1 LTIFLAALR
10 SMIEIARHHPLRTRT
25 FEQFTALSHR
35 RNDEMHSWVKACHA
49 LASALAVRMIHS
61 PIALAMTTMLLV
73 VPARPQSVP
82 GSQMS
87 ANDLAQRVVTNEL
100 KFQDDHT
107 NWMYRLEKEQYGK
120 KQVEEIIETKNG
132 SLSRLL
138 SINNRSL
145 TAKQQLE
152 EDQRVR
158 ELMTSRSAQQ
168 KLRRTLD
175 AETLQGRR
183 LFKMLPAAFV
193 FNYAGGEG
201 TLVKL
206 SFRPNPSFHP
216 PSLEARVFHDMEGE
230 MWVDCKQERLAGFDG
245 HLTQN
250 VKFGFGLLGHLDK
263 GGHFEVR
270 QAEVV
275 PGHWDMTTLSLEM
288 TGKALLFASIAVQ
301 KRENRRDFYRVSDNL
316 TLSEAAGILN
326 NQVVV
331 ADNR

>member
-1 LTIFLAALR
+1 MRTGFKTREALG
-10 SMIEIARHHPLRTRT
+10 S
-25 FEQFTALSHR
+25 S
-35 RNDEMHSWVKACHA
+35 
-49 LASALAVRMIHS
+49 LAVRRMHCS
-61 PIALAMTTMLLV
+61 VALTLTIILLG

-82 GSQMS
+82 SSPVS
-87 ANDLAQRVVTNEL
+87 ANDLARRVVTNEL
-100 KFQDDHT
+100 NFQDDHT
-107 NWMYRLEKEQYGK
+107 NWMYRLEKEQNGK
-120 KQVEEIIETKNG
+120 TQVEEIVETKEG

-138 SINNRSL
+138 SINDLPL

-168 KLRRTLD
+168 KLRRALD

-183 LFKMLPAAFV
+183 MFKMLPDAFV
-193 FNYAGGEG
+193 FSYAGSEG
-201 TLVKL
+201 NLVKL
-206 SFRPNPSFHP
+206 NFKPNPSFHP

-230 MWVDCKQERLAGFDG
+230 MWIDCKQERLAAFDG
-245 HLTQN
+245 HLTQA

-275 PGHWDMTTLSLEM
+275 PGHWDMTTLSLQM
-288 TGKALLFASIAVQ
+288 TGKALLFATIGVQ
-301 KRENRRDFYRVSDNL
+301 KKENHRDFHRVSDDL
-316 TLSEAAGILN
+316 TLARAADILN
-326 NQVVV
+326 RPIVV

>member
-1 LTIFLAALR
+1 MFDPAA
-10 SMIEIARHHPLRTRT
+10 
-25 FEQFTALSHR
+25 ALSHW
-35 RNDEMHSWVKACHA
+35 RNDEMHSWFKTCHA
-49 LASALAVRMIHS
+49 LAVRLIHGS
-61 PIALAMTTMLLV
+61 VVLTLTIVLLG

-82 GSQMS
+82 SSPVS
-87 ANDLAQRVVTNEL
+87 ANDLARRVVTNEL
-100 KFQDDHT
+100 AFQDDHT

-120 KQVEEIIETKNG
+120 KQVEEIVETREG

-138 SINNRSL
+138 SINDQPL

-158 ELMTSRSAQQ
+158 ELTTNRSAQQ
-168 KLRRTLD
+168 KLGRSRE

-183 LFKMLPAAFV
+183 LFKMLPDAFV
-193 FNYAGGEG
+193 FSYAGGDG
-201 TLVKL
+201 SLVKL
-206 SFRPNPSFHP
+206 SFRPNPSFHA

-245 HLTQN
+245 HLTQA

-275 PGHWDMTTLSLEM
+275 PGHWDMTTLSVEM
-288 TGKALLFASIAVQ
+288 TGKALLFATIGVQ
-301 KRENRRDFYRVSDNL
+301 KRENHRGFHRVSDDL
-316 TLSEAAGILN
+316 TFSQAEDILN
-326 NQVVV
+326 RTIVV